1 MSELTLSAI
10 SRRVWDSYYRL
21 PYWTLQ
27 GTDTVLD
34 GTVLATH
41 FDRRPYPEQVKENLK
56 ILNARRQALGLP
68 TLRRTPDGP

>member
-1 MSELTLSAI
+1 MTDYLPACSRRTWDRYRRAPYLTLH
-10 SRRVWDSYYRL
+10 
-21 PYWTLQ
+21 
-27 GTDTVLD
+27 GTGTVLD